1 MGNQN
6 DKIVSILNKF
16 NWLFSN
22 NVDEIL
28 WYPVINQNLQFSSVE
43 TTFLTSKS
51 TNFVG
56 FVVISALKW
65 ELYFL
70 SISVLHNSFALGCII
85 HWRSSSNN
93 IAWLIVYLKIKYHW
107 IILIFNFT
115 FYQWKSALFTTIK
128 ITNNINTLDFLKWSM
143 KNTTTQ

>member
-28 WYPVINQNLQFSSVE
+28 WYPAINQNLQFSSVE

-70 SISVLHNSFALGCII
+70 SNSVIHSSFILGCII
-85 HWRSSSNN
+85 HWGSSNNN
-93 IAWLIVYLKIKYHW
+93 IAWLIVFLEIKYHW
-107 IILIFNFT
+107 IILIFYFT

-128 ITNNINTLDFLKWSM
+128 ITKNFNTLEFLKWSI
-143 KNTTTQ
+143 KITFTH